1 MQQTRVGSLIEAFA
15 NVLIGFWINY
25 TANLIILP
33 MFGFASLNPWTTFQI
48 GLLYTLISIVRS
60 YVLRRWFN
68 ARLHAVAQ
76 RLAGVKNGNA

>member
-33 MFGFASLNPWTTFQI
+33 MFGFASLNPWTNFQI